1 MTFPMFAADPLF
13 KFRDKN
19 NRQAIVENEA
29 MNEPD
34 SINPIVVYRV
44 IALFVLAN
52 ISGSL
57 VFLFH
62 QLGWPWFAVS
72 FFVGAFS
79 GIIVGAIFGVPLHST
94 VAAMAAIAGF
104 LEGVYQGWRAYGL
117 LGAVLGGPTGVLV
130 SFVLFML
137 TLMSISAV
145 VILCGG
151 NPFVNGFPEESPGV
165 DVERPTS
172 KPVLEEANHDE
183 RKQS

>member
-1 MTFPMFAADPLF
+1 
-13 KFRDKN
+13 
-19 NRQAIVENEA
+19 
-29 MNEPD
+29 MNEPLPANKYED
-34 SINPIVVYRV
+34 HINPVVVYQV
-44 IALFVLAN
+44 IALFLLAN

-62 QLGWPWFAVS
+62 QLPWPWFAVS

-79 GIIVGAIFGVPLHST
+79 GIILGCIFGLRSHST
-94 VAAMAAIAGF
+94 VAAMATIAGF

-117 LGAVLGGPTGVLV
+117 LGAVLGGPAGVLASV
-130 SFVLFML
+130 VLVML

-151 NPFVNGFPEESPGV
+151 NPFVNAFPEESSGG

-172 KPVLEEANHDE
+172 KSVLEETKHDD
-183 RKQS
+183 RKQ

>member
-1 MTFPMFAADPLF
+1 MDEPLPA
-13 KFRDKN
+13 N
-19 NRQAIVENEA
+19 QYE
-29 MNEPD
+29 D

-44 IALFVLAN
+44 IALFVFAN
-52 ISGSL
+52 ISGTL

-79 GIIVGAIFGVPLHST
+79 GIIVGAIFGVPMHST

-104 LEGVYQGWRAYGL
+104 LEGVYQGWHAYGL
-117 LGAVLGGPTGVLV
+117 LGAVIGGPAGVLASV
-130 SFVLFML
+130 VLVML
-137 TLMSISAV
+137 MLMSISAV

-151 NPFVNGFPEESPGV
+151 NPFVKGFPEKTTGG
-165 DVERPTS
+165 DGERPTS
-172 KPVLEEANHDE
+172 KPVLGETKYDD

>member
-1 MTFPMFAADPLF
+1 MFAADPLF
-13 KFRDKN
+13 KFRDEN
-19 NRQAIVENEA
+19 NRPAIVEKEA
-29 MNEPD
+29 MNEPLPANQYED

-79 GIIVGAIFGVPLHST
+79 GIIVGGVFGVPLQST

-104 LEGVYQGWRAYGL
+104 LEGVY
-117 LGAVLGGPTGVLV
+117 
-130 SFVLFML
+130 
-137 TLMSISAV
+137 
-145 VILCGG
+145 
-151 NPFVNGFPEESPGV
+151 
-165 DVERPTS
+165 
-172 KPVLEEANHDE
+172 
-183 RKQS
+183 